1 MALGLVVSTGGAL
14 AQEATTSSGWLVTHF
29 SQVRM
34 IAAADGAA
42 ADGTLRIGFHARLDP
57 GWHLYWRTPGETGL
71 PTQFDFS
78 ASQNVADVAIDWPT
92 PTRASLLGYNAWV
105 YADEVVLPMTVWVAD
120 PTQPVRIEAA
130 GVYAIC
136 KEICTFHNETF
147 ILDLPGRAT
156 AATPYAAL
164 IARFDARVPSKTAG
178 GPLDVTWISAT
189 DAQVTLELR
198 SAAPM
203 VGVDAAVEG
212 PLEMAFGVPVVTYG
226 ADRRS
231 AVMGIPMELVGTK
244 RPNRLDLVVTVM
256 DGDRAVERRRVV
268 SAAR

>member
-1 MALGLVVSTGGAL
+1 
-14 AQEATTSSGWLVTHF
+14 
-29 SQVRM
+29 M

-105 YADEVVLPMTVWVAD
+105 YSDEVVLPMTV
-120 PTQPVRIEAA
+120 
-130 GVYAIC
+130 
-136 KEICTFHNETF
+136 
-147 ILDLPGRAT
+147 LDLPGRAT

-178 GPLDVTWISAT
+178 GPLDVTRISAT
-189 DAQVTLELR
+189 DHQVTLEVR
-198 SAAPM
+198 SATPM
-203 VGVDAAVEG
+203 VGLDAAVEG
-212 PLEMAFGVPVVTYG
+212 PLEMAFGAPVVTYG

-231 AVMGIPMELVGTK
+231 AVIGIPMELVGTK
-244 RPNRLDLVVTVM
+244 RPSRRDLVVTVM
-256 DGDRAVERRRVV
+256 DGDRADARRRVV
-268 SAAR
+268 STAR